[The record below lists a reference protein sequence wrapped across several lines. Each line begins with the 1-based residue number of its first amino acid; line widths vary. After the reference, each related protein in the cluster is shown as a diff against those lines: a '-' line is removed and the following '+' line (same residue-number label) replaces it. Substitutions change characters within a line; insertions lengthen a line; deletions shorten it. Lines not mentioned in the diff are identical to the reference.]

1 MNTNM
6 KKVKTTVLMMAM
18 AALMALPMKSEA
30 QYKENQYG
38 LQPWF
43 GTSMMGRQGS
53 GSGNRLN
60 EYENLALPNSH
71 GLTSDS
77 GAPLG
82 SGLLVLTALGAA
94 YLVGKRRKED

>member
-1 MNTNM
+1 M
-6 KKVKTTVLMMAM
+6 KKVKTTVLMMVM
-18 AALMALPMKSEA
+18 AALMALPMETKA

-43 GTSMMGRQGS
+43 GTSMMGRQN
-53 GSGNRLN
+53 SGNGYNRGAEDYLG
-60 EYENLALPNSH
+60 LPNGH